1 MALTNFIILSSR
13 KTPFTAMDFYLI
25 KDAIKVAG
33 LYVSVIQI
41 ILIALLVIAVI
52 AGLVF
57 LWRKAPKLEVTIK
70 KTKFVAYDSTDDTC
84 ISCKHTEWELLF
96 CLQELL
102 KVTLV
107 ILPRHIRNTDSV
119 TAL

>member
-1 MALTNFIILSSR
+1 M
-13 KTPFTAMDFYLI
+13 
-25 KDAIKVAG
+25 
-33 LYVSVIQI
+33 SVIQI

-70 KTKFVAYDSTDDTC
+70 KTKFVAYAAVQMILVFLAAYGMGIT
-84 ISCKHTEWELLF
+84 LLF
-96 CLQELL
+96 TGAVEGHFGNLA
-102 KVTLV
+102 KAYK
-107 ILPRHIRNTDSV
+107 NTDSV